1 MVGWDAGGEPFG
13 CGRSVGVH
21 SVEAELILEDVTK
34 QLSEQGHQT
43 NARFDGIERAIAD
56 LRRDTNARFDSLERS
71 IENLRRDI
79 NARLDSLT
87 RWLVGVQVVS
97 FLVMGGLL
105 VSILLK
111 LK

>member
-1 MVGWDAGGEPFG
+1 M
-13 CGRSVGVH
+13 
-21 SVEAELILEDVTK
+21 EDVAE
-34 QLSEQGHQT
+34 QLSEQGRDI
-43 NARFDGIERAIAD
+43 NARFDGIERSIAE
-56 LRRDTNARFDSLERS
+56 LRRETNTRFDSLERS
-71 IENLRRDI
+71 IADLRRDI

>member
-1 MVGWDAGGEPFG
+1 M
-13 CGRSVGVH
+13 
-21 SVEAELILEDVTK
+21 EDVAE
-34 QLSEQGHQT
+34 QLSEQGRDS

-56 LRRDTNARFDSLERS
+56 LRRETNARFDSLERS

-87 RWLVGVQVVS
+87 RWLVGVQVGS

>member
-1 MVGWDAGGEPFG
+1 M
-13 CGRSVGVH
+13 
-21 SVEAELILEDVTK
+21 EDVAE
-34 QLSEQGHQT
+34 QLSEQGRDI

-56 LRRDTNARFDSLERS
+56 LRRDINARFDSMERS

-87 RWLVGVQVVS
+87 RWLVGVQVGS

>member
-1 MVGWDAGGEPFG
+1 M
-13 CGRSVGVH
+13 
-21 SVEAELILEDVTK
+21 EDVAE
-34 QLSEQGHQT
+34 QLSEQGREI
-43 NARFDGIERAIAD
+43 NARFDGIERSIAD
-56 LRRDTNARFDSLERS
+56 
-71 IENLRRDI
+71 LRRDI

-87 RWLVGVQVVS
+87 RWLVGVQVGS